1 LHNLTLPRCSLRAA
15 TGRSRQWLGAVQ
27 AAGAGAANDRPPALG
42 TLEGTYQSNC
52 SMPGSGTPWSFRLVG
67 SVMRAAGVVGLVL
80 LVALVVGV
88 VFASNFSLNA

>member
-1 LHNLTLPRCSLRAA
+1 LPHQPDADK
-15 TGRSRQWLGAVQ
+15 SRWSRTER
-27 AAGAGAANDRPPALG
+27 NDRPPALG